1 MIKMIMIPTF
11 SIIIPHK
18 DIPDLLMRCLRSIP
32 MSEDIQVIVVDDNSA
47 DADTYLDKYPELSRS
62 YLEFIRTTK
71 GGGAGYARNVG
82 LEYAK
87 GKWILFADADDF
99 FVEDMYDII
108 CSYADS
114 EADVIYFKNKAVLSD
129 DISIASYRDRH
140 VNKII
145 DQYLTDSD
153 EWPVRF
159 KLPAPWGKMIK
170 GSLVGKH
177 NIRFDEVK
185 YGEDAYCSLLIGYY
199 AKHIQVVD
207 SVLYVVTYRANSSI
221 ANFCS
226 KPGELAQRA
235 EVAFRMDKFKLQNGF
250 CRERRLTY
258 FLLIMLRQDWRL
270 FKCYYF
276 KLDEIYPS
284 KLSALRDICLFVV
297 THIPKFPAFMIRYL
311 YSRIKTISNQFKA
324 YALISLFFR
333 NFVTNINLF

>member
-1 MIKMIMIPTF
+1 
-11 SIIIPHK
+11 
-18 DIPDLLMRCLRSIP
+18 

-47 DADTYLDKYPELSRS
+47 DADTYLVKYPELSRP
-62 YLEFIRTTK
+62 YLDFIRTTK

-207 SVLYVVTYRANSSI
+207 SVLYVVTYRSNSSI

-284 KLSALRDICLFVV
+284 KWSALRDICLFVV

-311 YSRIKTISNQFKA
+311 YSRIKTISN
-324 YALISLFFR
+324 
-333 NFVTNINLF
+333 

>member
-1 MIKMIMIPTF
+1 
-11 SIIIPHK
+11 
-18 DIPDLLMRCLRSIP
+18 

-47 DADTYLDKYPELSRS
+47 DADTYLDKYPELSRP

>member
-1 MIKMIMIPTF
+1 
-11 SIIIPHK
+11 
-18 DIPDLLMRCLRSIP
+18 
-32 MSEDIQVIVVDDNSA
+32 MSEDIQVVVVDDNSA
-47 DADTYLDKYPELSRS
+47 DADTYLDKYPELSRP

-99 FVEDMYDII
+99 FVEDVYDII

-284 KLSALRDICLFVV
+284 KWSALRDICLFVV

-311 YSRIKTISNQFKA
+311 YSRIKTISN
-324 YALISLFFR
+324 
-333 NFVTNINLF
+333 